1 MLYDKLKGYSKSG
14 VYPFHM
20 PGHKRRFY
28 NEKLPFELDIT
39 EIDGFDNLQNPT
51 GCIKAIEE
59 RAARLYDVKK
69 AFISVNGSTGG
80 VLAAIRSMTKRGDR
94 VLVARNCHASVYHA
108 IELFGLKPEFILP
121 EYYEKCDIYAWVCA
135 KQIEKKLEEHGDI
148 SLVIITSPTYE
159 GVCSDVKAIAEVC
172 HNHGAKL
179 FVDEAHGAHFPFSK
193 SFPQEAVKA
202 GADSAVVSL
211 QKTLPSMTQTA
222 LLLTDSE
229 ELSQIL
235 KSNLSFFQSS
245 SPSYVLMASVE
256 ICLDYIEKNKSDFE
270 LYTENLNRF
279 YKASQRLENLR
290 LLKKADFEFG
300 FDIGKL
306 VIVTNNTDLSG
317 VELAKILREKYKIET
332 EMSSLNYVIAMTSVC
347 DTKSSIER
355 LLEALIEIDS
365 NCLVPDEIKPSC
377 HKLQIPDRAFP
388 PCEAENHT
396 EVKTELDRA
405 ENKAA
410 MEYIWAYPPGSPM
423 IVPGEIIS
431 GDLILM
437 IKSMI
442 DAGVSIYSS
451 QNNLNNNLCISVA
464 EFD

>member
-1 MLYDKLKGYSKSG
+1 
-14 VYPFHM
+14 
-20 PGHKRRFY
+20 
-28 NEKLPFELDIT
+28 
-39 EIDGFDNLQNPT
+39 
-51 GCIKAIEE
+51 
-59 RAARLYDVKK
+59 
-69 AFISVNGSTGG
+69 
-80 VLAAIRSMTKRGDR
+80 
-94 VLVARNCHASVYHA
+94 
-108 IELFGLKPEFILP
+108 
-121 EYYEKCDIYAWVCA
+121 
-135 KQIEKKLEEHGDI
+135 
-148 SLVIITSPTYE
+148 
-159 GVCSDVKAIAEVC
+159 
-172 HNHGAKL
+172 
-179 FVDEAHGAHFPFSK
+179 
-193 SFPQEAVKA
+193 
-202 GADSAVVSL
+202 
-211 QKTLPSMTQTA
+211 MTQTA

-229 ELSQIL
+229 ELSQSL

-256 ICLDYIEKNKSDFE
+256 MCLDYIEKNKSDFE
-270 LYTENLNRF
+270 LYIENLNLF
-279 YKASQRLENLR
+279 YKAAQRLKNIK

-300 FDIGKL
+300 FDIGKF

-365 NCLVPDEIKPSC
+365 NCLVPEKIKPSC

-410 MEYIWAYPPGSPM
+410 MEYIWAYPPGSPL

-442 DAGVSIYSS
+442 DAGVSVYSS